1 MKTRISLIG
10 LFLILLASCNNV
22 SQPVETTPIIIKV
35 EVTKIVQITTTPIP
49 TASTT
54 PSPTLRPF
62 DVIQTTVADEIGT
75 PIVASRECYE
85 TAQTQSE
92 INQCAAERMQ
102 KLRKKMDELL
112 NIMEKH
118 YQRYSQVELEKIQEY
133 HMEWENLSERECSTR
148 AGYDSDGWVGT
159 MASSVYGECMISK
172 YEDRLREYQIQ
183 IFEWS
188 Y

>member
-1 MKTRISLIG
+1 M
-10 LFLILLASCNNV
+10 LLASCNDV
-22 SQPVETTPIIIKV
+22 SQSAKTTPIIITI

-49 TASTT
+49 TTSIT

-62 DVIQTTVADEIGT
+62 DVISTTVADEIGT

-85 TAQTQSE
+85 IAQTQFE

-102 KLRKKMDELL
+102 KLHDNMTELL
-112 NIMEKH
+112 NIVEKH
-118 YQRYSQVELEKIQEY
+118 YKKHSQEELEKFQDY
-133 HMEWENLSERECSTR
+133 HMEWEDFSDRECSTR
-148 AGYDSDGWVGT
+148 AGYDSNGWVGT
-159 MASSVYGECMISK
+159 MVSGVYGECMISK
-172 YEDRLREYQIQ
+172 YENRLREYQIQ